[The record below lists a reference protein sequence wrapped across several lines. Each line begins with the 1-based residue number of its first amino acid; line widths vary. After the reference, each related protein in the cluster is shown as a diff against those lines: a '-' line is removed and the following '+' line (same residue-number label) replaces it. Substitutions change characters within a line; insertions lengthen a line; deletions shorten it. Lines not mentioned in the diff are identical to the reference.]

1 MLIHSDSMP
10 MGTDQVT
17 RHNPRIGGSISGNGC
32 AGASTAGL
40 LSLSKVARRA
50 SMSKRF
56 IRRHLSEIPHYR
68 ASAPGKIW
76 IDWIEFRS
84 WVDRLRIDVRQDDCV
99 IGILEEAGR
108 KRSGAA

>member
-1 MLIHSDSMP
+1 MTIRSDCSP
-10 MGTDQVT
+10 MGLYQAT
-17 RHNPRIGGSISGNGC
+17 RHNPRTGGPIPGNGC
-32 AGASTAGL
+32 ARASKTDL
-40 LSLSKVARRA
+40 LSLSEVARRA
-50 SMSKRF
+50 SMSRRF

-68 ASAPGKIW
+68 ASARGKIW

>member
-10 MGTDQVT
+10 MGTNQAT
-17 RHNPRIGGSISGNGC
+17 RHNPRTGGPIPGNGC
-32 AGASTAGL
+32 ARASTAGL
-40 LSLSKVARRA
+40 LSLSEVARRA

-68 ASAPGKIW
+68 ASARGKIW

-84 WVDRLRIDVRQDDCV
+84 WIDRLRIDVRQDDCV

-108 KRSGAA
+108 KRSGSA